1 MNCPIEELQ
10 LNDNCFLTATANYT
24 VASIF
29 GNNIKTLDIGESV
42 TSIAIGA
49 LKGLTNLETLN
60 IPFTGTSRTA
70 TGKNAL
76 VGIVFGTV
84 SSGGV
89 IMDYWVGSGGTS
101 GNTSQVRVSLPTTLK
116 HVTLTASDSTRYAI
130 PNCAFYFY
138 DANYYGPETITL
150 QGNIVE
156 IGQYAFSGCKNITSI
171 GIPATVET
179 IGN

>member
-60 IPFTGTSRTA
+60 IPFTGTSVNPARSIGPAILQRGSTLDQLWIFILA
-70 TGKNAL
+70 PL
-76 VGIVFGTV
+76 VGALLA
-84 SSGGV
+84 
-89 IMDYWVGSGGTS
+89 
-101 GNTSQVRVSLPTTLK
+101 SLFYKYVLK
-116 HVTLTASDSTRYAI
+116 
-130 PNCAFYFY
+130 
-138 DANYYGPETITL
+138 
-150 QGNIVE
+150 
-156 IGQYAFSGCKNITSI
+156 K
-171 GIPATVET
+171 
-179 IGN
+179 